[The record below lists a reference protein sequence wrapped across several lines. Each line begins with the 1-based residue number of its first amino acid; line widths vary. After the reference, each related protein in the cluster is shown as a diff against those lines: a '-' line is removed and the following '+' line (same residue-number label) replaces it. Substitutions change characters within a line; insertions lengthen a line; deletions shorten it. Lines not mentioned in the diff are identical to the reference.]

1 MVDFHSWSR
10 WGNRKQI
17 YLPPKIAKHLQNVWN
32 NSSRLW
38 VSASVSYSV
47 VSDYLR
53 LHGPQ
58 PARLLYPWH
67 SPDKKT
73 GVGYHSLL
81 RGIFLAQGSNLG
93 LVHCKGFFFTIW
105 ATREGSG
112 YETTKGSGSW
122 EKEINQQC
130 AFNWSYMIWK
140 NVQIL
145 AHGRGISLTKRLKKF
160 LRGRDKAQNLDSHR
174 HLEFTAQ
181 ERRELCRQ
189 NSNDL
194 QRAQL
199 IVVCT
204 NQH

>member
-17 YLPPKIAKHLQNVWN
+17 YLLPKIAKHLQNVWN

-38 VSASVSYSV
+38 VGASVSCSV

-58 PARLLYPWH
+58 PARLLYPWT
-67 SPDKKT
+67 SPDRKT

-81 RGIFLAQGSNLG
+81 QGIFLTQGSNLG
-93 LVHCKGFFFTIW
+93 LLDCRRIFYHLSHQGRPW
-105 ATREGSG
+105 

-130 AFNWSYMIWK
+130 AFHCSYDLEK
-140 NVQIL
+140 RPDLGPGKRNL
-145 AHGRGISLTKRLKKF
+145 RKRLMKF
-160 LRGRDKAQNLDSHR
+160 LRGREKAQNVEGHTQ
-174 HLEFTAQ
+174 LEFTAQ
-181 ERRELCRQ
+181 ERRAVQTEFWRPAAGPTQ
-189 NSNDL
+189 S
-194 QRAQL
+194 
-199 IVVCT
+199 
-204 NQH
+204 